1 MSINSK
7 KNNSRDD
14 RDKNFQDEKLGNK
27 KVKHKLVFLK
37 LLLATVVL
45 AILFLVFSS
54 LIKNLSLGGFSEVGS
69 KYASVFA
76 GGRKNI
82 LLIGV
87 DGDLSKEHTQQ
98 NGRSDTLILFNIDP
112 KSNSINAISIP
123 RDSKVYI
130 ANSTDIT
137 KINHAFAMGG
147 PQLTV
152 STIEDTFGITINH
165 YIAVNYNVL
174 RGIVDTVGGVD
185 VYVEKNMHYRDRSAG
200 LNINLRKGEQTL
212 NSDTAEQFLRFRHD
226 QMADI
231 ARMHRQQC
239 FIEGL
244 MKKIQ
249 SPAIIPKIPEI
260 IKIIEN
266 NVLTDMNLYE
276 ISELAAYMQ
285 GANLS
290 QMQTTTL
297 PGEPSQKGSVSYWIL
312 DPEEVQG
319 IIDKF
324 IYRIDD
330 NYKTD
335 NLTVGIAY
343 NPRAT
348 KNTLKVVE
356 KLQDLGYQVKCTEK
370 TDSEEGKIISH
381 SESVTLKTANYI
393 KKKVNPLKDYSFS
406 LSPELGYVC
415 GNTDLSI
422 IIAK

>member
-1 MSINSK
+1 MSTNSK
-7 KNNSRDD
+7 KNNFPE
-14 RDKNFQDEKLGNK
+14 DKDKKFQDEKLGSNN
-27 KVKHKLVFLK
+27 VKHKLVFLK
-37 LLLATVVL
+37 SLLAIVVL

-54 LIKNLSLGGFSEVGS
+54 LLKNLSLGGFSEVGA
-69 KYASVFA
+69 KYSSVFS

-87 DGDLSKEHTQQ
+87 DGDLSKEHSQQ

-152 STIEDTFGITINH
+152 STIEDTFGIKINH

-174 RGIVDTVGGVD
+174 RGIVDAVGGVD
-185 VYVEKNMHYRDRSAG
+185 VYVEKDMHYRDRSAG
-200 LNINLRKGEQTL
+200 LNINLHKGEQTL

-231 ARMHRQQC
+231 ARMHRQQN

-244 MKKIQ
+244 IKKFQ
-249 SPAIIPKIPEI
+249 TPAIIPKIPEL
-260 IKIIEN
+260 IKIVQN

-297 PGEPSQKGSVSYWIL
+297 PGEPSQRGSVSYWIL
-312 DPEEVQG
+312 NPEEVQG
-319 IIDKF
+319 VIDKF

-348 KNTLKVVE
+348 KNTIKVVE

-370 TDSEEGKIISH
+370 TDSQEGKIISH
-381 SESVTLKTANYI
+381 SDSVTFKTANYI
-393 KKKVNPLKDYSFS
+393 KRKVHPLKDYSFS

-422 IIAK
+422 IISD

>member
-1 MSINSK
+1 MPMNSK
-7 KNNSRDD
+7 RNIFKENNNFSQGEKSG
-14 RDKNFQDEKLGNK
+14 DKNIKRK
-27 KVKHKLVFLK
+27 ITFLK
-37 LLLATVVL
+37 TSLVVVVF
-45 AILFLVFSS
+45 AMLFLIISA
-54 LIKNLSLGGFSEVGS
+54 LIKDVSLGGFSRAGARYS
-69 KYASVFA
+69 SMFA

-87 DGDLSKEHTQQ
+87 DGDLSENHAQQ

-137 KINHAFAMGG
+137 KINHAFAIGG
-147 PQLTV
+147 PRLTV

-174 RGIVDTVGGVD
+174 RGIVDSVGGVD
-185 VYVEKNMHYRDRSAG
+185 VYVEKDMHYRDRAAK
-200 LNINLRKGEQTL
+200 LNINLQKGEQTL
-212 NSDTAEQFLRFRHD
+212 NADTAEQFLRFRHD

-231 ARMHRQQC
+231 ARVNRQQC

-244 MKKIQ
+244 IKKFQ
-249 SPAIIPKIPEI
+249 SPAIISKIPQI
-260 IKIIEN
+260 IKIVQD

-276 ISELAAYMQ
+276 ISELAAYVQ
-285 GANLS
+285 GANVS

-297 PGEPSQKGSVSYWIL
+297 PGTPSQRGSVSYWIL
-312 DPEEVQG
+312 DPEQVQAV
-319 IIDKF
+319 IDKF

-330 NYKTD
+330 NYKTE

-343 NPRAT
+343 NPKAS
-348 KNTLKVVE
+348 KNTIKVVE

-370 TDSEEGKIISH
+370 TDSQEGRIISH
-381 SESVTLKTANYI
+381 SDNVTLKTANYI
-393 KKKVNPLKDYSFS
+393 KRRVRPLKNYSFS

-422 IIAK
+422 IIAE